1 MQKILSG
8 LLFLTLPAFSAPAED
23 LDLLPVQDR
32 NQLFADAGN
41 RTGVARKTRDV
52 LARPAVPGE
61 IVVTLIRGE
70 GEETRSKPAEAGDWV
85 VQNICDATG
94 NEEILVKKTA
104 FTRRYDSALTPSDS
118 GNRQRFR
125 PQGEPMDYLVITQ
138 EKPFM
143 IIAPWG
149 EKQRVMKGDVLLRSR
164 QDPQDS
170 YRIQKAAFDCT
181 YQVITS
187 AGG

>member
-94 NEEILVKKTA
+94 NEEILVKKRRLPAVTA
-104 FTRRYDSALTPSDS
+104 
-118 GNRQRFR
+118 
-125 PQGEPMDYLVITQ
+125 VH
-138 EKPFM
+138 
-143 IIAPWG
+143 
-149 EKQRVMKGDVLLRSR
+149 
-164 QDPQDS
+164 
-170 YRIQKAAFDCT
+170 
-181 YQVITS
+181 
-187 AGG
+187 